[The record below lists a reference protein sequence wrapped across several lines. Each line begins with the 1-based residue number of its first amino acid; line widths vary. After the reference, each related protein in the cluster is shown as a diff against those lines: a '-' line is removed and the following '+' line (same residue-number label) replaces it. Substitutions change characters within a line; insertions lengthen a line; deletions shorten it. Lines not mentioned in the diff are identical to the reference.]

1 MLSSGLAERTVIM
14 SELKMGKKGGPRN
27 AAKKFE
33 KVQNQPVSKRISD
46 FLIEEG
52 RKEKD
57 RNNTK
62 KIARPHAPRKNM
74 DA

>member
-1 MLSSGLAERTVIM
+1 M
-14 SELKMGKKGGPRN
+14 SELKMGKKGGPRD

-33 KVQNQPVSKRISD
+33 KVQNQPVSKRISE

-52 RKEKD
+52 RKEKN

-62 KIARPHAPRKNM
+62 KIARPQASQK
-74 DA
+74 DLDV

>member
-1 MLSSGLAERTVIM
+1 MA
-14 SELKMGKKGGPRN
+14 ELKMGKKGAPRD

-52 RKEKD
+52 KKEKAEETPK
-57 RNNTK
+57 R
-62 KIARPHAPRKNM
+62 KIAQPRLSQG
-74 DA
+74 DLDV